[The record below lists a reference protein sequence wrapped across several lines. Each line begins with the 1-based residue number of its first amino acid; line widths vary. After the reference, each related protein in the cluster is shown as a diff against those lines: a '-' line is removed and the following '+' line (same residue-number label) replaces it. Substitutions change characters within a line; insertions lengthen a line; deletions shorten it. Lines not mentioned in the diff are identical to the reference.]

1 MTDDAGAVQ
10 FKTIFPGWYPMRAV
24 HIHFKIRQMIDGKT
38 SEFTSQFFFRQKDI
52 EPMYA
57 QAPYSATLGKRDTN
71 NATDGTYNGRLA
83 DGSKVGDQMLLD
95 LAKNP
100 AGGEYTALFPLILT
114 DAAMENSGRGSRGRR
129 GGPTTARG

>member
-1 MTDDAGAVQ
+1 M
-10 FKTIFPGWYPMRAV
+10 
-24 HIHFKIRQMIDGKT
+24 
-38 SEFTSQFFFRQKDI
+38 DI